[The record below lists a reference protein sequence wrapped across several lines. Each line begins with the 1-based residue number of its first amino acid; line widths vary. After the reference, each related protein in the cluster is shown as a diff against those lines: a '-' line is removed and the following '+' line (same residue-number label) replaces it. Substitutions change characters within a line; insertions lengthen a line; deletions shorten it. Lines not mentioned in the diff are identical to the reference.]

1 MTHRLLRSSKSRK
14 AETSHKVSRT
24 GKYKGGEEDV
34 IVIGLLLNNH
44 ELLLIIFWKLEAP
57 DL

>member
-24 GKYKGGEEDV
+24 GEYKEGEEDA